1 MVIEKNILE
10 FTSAYLIDE
19 VRKGAFK
26 GLVTGVLLVDL
37 SNPFDN
43 LGHSRLI
50 NKVQSYGI
58 KGQSLQWFTYYS
70 TMRH

>member
-1 MVIEKNILE
+1 MVIEKNVLE
-10 FTSAYLIDE
+10 FTTAYLIDE
-19 VRKGAFK
+19 IWKGAFK

-37 SNPFDN
+37 SNPFDI

-58 KGQSLQWFTYYS
+58 KGRSL
-70 TMRH
+70 